1 MKKPTGL
8 YAATLFVMIA
18 SLFAFAGPVAAQ
30 DVTLAWNPSESPNV
44 AGYKIYYKAG
54 DTQLPYDGIEA
65 LQGPSPIDVGNVTS
79 VTLTEFPEGQ
89 VYYFWATAYDSEG
102 NESGYSNMVASEW
115 IPAPISPEQDD
126 STTTPATLVWTA
138 APNGRNMT
146 YTISYGTSKNLKP
159 KKTLAVPVSG
169 GRFFGGPAMPGPAP
183 VAALLVVLMATAL
196 SRLSGPRRRRR
207 LLTGALCLGLTLA
220 TASCGGGGGGSGDSS
235 SPSVSLSQ
243 DDDTVVV
250 AGLTDNYYV
259 TEELQSG
266 VTYYWQVTAVDQ
278 DGQEHQSVIS
288 SFIAQ

>member
-1 MKKPTGL
+1 MKKLTGL
-8 YAATLFVMIA
+8 STAALFVMIVT
-18 SLFAFAGPVAAQ
+18 LFAFAGPLAAQ

-54 DTQLPYDGIEA
+54 STELPYDGIEA
-65 LQGPSPIDVGNVTS
+65 RQGPSPIDVGNVTT

-102 NESGYSNMVASEW
+102 NESDYSNMVASEW
-115 IPAPISPEQDD
+115 IPAPIAPEQNG
-126 STTTPATLVWTA
+126 STTTPATLIWTA

-146 YTISYGTSKNLKP
+146 YTVAYGTSRKLNSRRAQ
-159 KKTLAVPVSG
+159 AVPFSG
-169 GRFFGGPAMPGPAP
+169 GRFCGGPAMPGPAP
-183 VAALLVVLMATAL
+183 LAALLVVLMATAL
-196 SRLSGPRRRRR
+196 SRLGGPRGRRR
-207 LLTGALCLGLTLA
+207 LLAGALCLGLTLA
-220 TASCGGGGGGSGDSS
+220 TASCGGGGGGDSGSG

-266 VTYYWQVTAVDQ
+266 VTYYWQVTAVDEN
-278 DGQEHQSVIS
+278 GQEHQSVIS